1 MPFVV
6 LVEDEPNISEALRF
20 ILQRDGWE
28 VRVHANGTGAVEVL
42 RARVPDVAILD
53 LMLPG
58 CSGFEVLAG
67 MRADRALA
75 RVPVLMLSARGQAR
89 DREAAERAGADMFV
103 AKPFANADILAAVRR
118 LAAGRADG

>member
-20 ILQRDGWE
+20 ILQREGWE
-28 VRVHANGTGAVEVL
+28 VRVHANGTGAAEVMA
-42 RARVPDVAILD
+42 ARVPDVVILD

-58 CSGFEVLAG
+58 CSGFEVLAR
-67 MRADRALA
+67 MRANQALA

-118 LAAGRADG
+118 LLEGRANG

>member
-1 MPFVV
+1 MPLVV

-28 VRVHANGTGAVEVL
+28 VRVHANGTGAVEVMA
-42 RARVPDVAILD
+42 ARVPDVVILD

-58 CSGFEVLAG
+58 CSGFEVLAR
-67 MRADRALA
+67 MRATQALA

-118 LAAGRADG
+118 LLEGRANG